1 MIMSDDDDDN
11 DIALYDAHIDHNDYN
26 DDDND
31 IALYD
36 THIDD
41 NNDVSS

>member
-1 MIMSDDDDDN
+1 MLMMMPDDG
-11 DIALYDAHIDHNDYN
+11 
-26 DDDND
+26 DDND

-41 NNDVSS
+41 NNVVSS